1 MSGNKAQPL
10 TPEQIRRLEAQGCT
24 AKDWSGVRAIQ
35 PLDTDRLQ
43 QVSFSGEVELGRFD
57 KSVRLYGGLDQKAGI
72 YNATIHNCRIGD
84 NAFIHNIENYI
95 ANYDI
100 EDEVFIDHIS
110 LLAVEGETTFGNG
123 VEAAVIN
130 EVGGREIPIYDGLSS
145 HAAYLIALYHHRPE
159 LIKRLRA
166 MIARYVDS
174 VRSTRGRIG
183 ARARLSNCKTLTN
196 LRVGPCAVIEGAS
209 LLDNGSINSCPEDP
223 ARIGVNVIAR
233 DFILSS
239 GSEVG
244 DNSIL
249 AHCFVGQ
256 GTQLSK
262 QYSAENSVF
271 FANCG
276 GFHGEA
282 CSIFAGPYTVTHH
295 KSTLL
300 IAGIFSFL
308 NAGSGSNQSNH
319 MYKLGPVHQGVVER
333 GSKTTSDSY
342 MLWPAKV
349 GPFTMVMGRHY
360 GNSDTS
366 NLPFSYLIESE
377 DESVCIP
384 GVNLRSVGTV
394 RDNRKWPK
402 RDRRKDPR
410 KLDFIIFNLLTP
422 FTVQKMINGSKL
434 LSELRDTSGRTSQFY
449 FYNGVKIKR
458 SSLENG
464 IEFYRLGTVRFLG
477 NMFVQ
482 HIRQNNFTTMQQ
494 LRDSLVRR
502 TTDGSGEWLDLAGLL
517 APVTVIDRFLA
528 DIESGAIDTQ
538 EAMHNRL
545 AEIFQRFEDY
555 QWTWVLDAIEDHL
568 GKKIDQFT
576 AEDIIGLIHEWITA
590 VEKLDRL
597 RREDACK
604 EFGLTSRIGFGIDG
618 GEKERDQDFE
628 AIRGS
633 STTNDFIRELDAKL
647 KAKKKTVQELIG
659 KLEHIT

>member
-1 MSGNKAQPL
+1 MSEKAAENL
-10 TPEQIRRLEAQGCT
+10 TLEQIRRLESQGCR
-24 AKDWSGVRAIQ
+24 AQDWSQVRAAG
-35 PLDTDRLQ
+35 PLDTDRLH
-43 QVSFSGEVELGRFD
+43 QVRFSGEVTLGRFE
-57 KSVRLYGGLDQKAGI
+57 KSVRLFGGVELRSGI
-72 YNATIHNCRIGD
+72 TNATIHNCRIGND
-84 NAFIHNIENYI
+84 VIIQNIENYI

-100 EDEVFIDHIS
+100 EDEVLIDHVS
-110 LLAVEGETTFGNG
+110 LLAVEGESTFGNG

-130 EVGGREIPIYDGLSS
+130 ETGGREIPIYDGLSS
-145 HAAYLIALYHHRPE
+145 HVGYLLALYRHQPV
-159 LIKRLRA
+159 LIEKLRT

-183 ARARLSNCKTLTN
+183 AKARLSNCKTLTN
-196 LRVGPCAVIEGAS
+196 LRVGPCAVIEGAT
-209 LLDNGSINSCPEDP
+209 LLDNGSINSCPQDP

-239 GSEVG
+239 GSEVS

-249 AHCFVGQ
+249 SKCFVGQ

-366 NLPFSYLIESE
+366 DLPYSYLIEHE
-377 DESVCIP
+377 DESVCVP

-394 RDNRKWPK
+394 RDSRKWPK
-402 RDRRKDPR
+402 RDRRKDPSR
-410 KLDFIIFNLLTP
+410 LDFIVFNLLTP
-422 FTVQKMINGSKL
+422 FTVQKMINGRKL
-434 LSELRDTSGRTSQFY
+434 LAELRATSGRTSQHFY
-449 FYNGVKIKR
+449 YNGVKIKQ
-458 SSLENG
+458 SSLESG

-477 NMFVQ
+477 NIFVQ
-482 HIRQNNFTTMQQ
+482 H
-494 LRDSLVRR
+494 LRKNTFASMRELRASLVRR
-502 TTDGSGEWLDLAGLL
+502 TPDGSGTWLDLAGLL
-517 APVTVIDRFLA
+517 APQEVIERLLSE
-528 DIESGAIDTQ
+528 IESGAVDSQ
-538 EAMHNRL
+538 AAVQDRFRG
-545 AEIFQRFEDY
+545 IFERFEDY
-555 QWTWVLDAIEDHL
+555 QWTWVLDAIEKHL
-568 GKKIDQFT
+568 GKTTDQFT
-576 AEDIIGLIHEWITA
+576 AEDVIGLIHEWIGA
-590 VEKLDRL
+590 VEKLDRM

-604 EFGLTSRIGFGIDG
+604 EYGLTSRIGFGIDG
-618 GEKERDQDFE
+618 GEKERDLDFE
-628 AIRGS
+628 AIRG
-633 STTNDFIRELDAKL
+633 TDANNDFILELDAKL
-647 KAKKKTVQELIG
+647 KAKKKTVQELFA
-659 KLEHIT
+659 KLEHFT